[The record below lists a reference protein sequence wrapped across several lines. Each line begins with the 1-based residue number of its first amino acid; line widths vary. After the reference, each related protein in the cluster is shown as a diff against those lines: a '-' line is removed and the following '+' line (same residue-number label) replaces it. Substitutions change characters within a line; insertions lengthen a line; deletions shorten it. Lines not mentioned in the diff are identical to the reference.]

1 LCKDTSPKELNFVL
15 CGMNHLAHLYL
26 SSDREEEMVGQFIA
40 DAVKGNDFNL
50 YSKEIRNGIL
60 LHRWVDSFTDTHDLV
75 KELRAAY
82 RPKLGLY
89 SGVLIDLVFD
99 YFLAKDFQIHSGRE
113 LAEFQHFTFHVLN
126 KHEDVF
132 PDKMKKYF
140 FHMKEKKFMMKY
152 GHSEGMAV
160 IVKQMG
166 MRIPRGEALVEAGDF
181 FLDHVEVASN
191 YFPEFFVELK
201 YEFQLKRE
209 RLVHEK
215 KID

>member
-1 LCKDTSPKELNFVL
+1 
-15 CGMNHLAHLYL
+15 MNHLAHLYL
-26 SSDREEEMVGQFIA
+26 SSDNEEEMVGQFIA

-50 YSKEIRNGIL
+50 YTSDIRKGIL

-99 YFLAKDFQIHSGRE
+99 YFLAKDFQFHSGRE
-113 LAEFQHFTFHVLN
+113 LSEFQQFTFDVLN
-126 KHEDVF
+126 KHEESF
-132 PDKMKKYF
+132 PDKMKNYF
-140 FHMKEKKFMMKY
+140 FHMKDKEFMMKY
-152 GHSEGMAV
+152 AHPDGMAA
-160 IVKQMG
+160 IVRQMG
-166 MRIPRGEALVEAGDF
+166 NRIPRGESLLAAGDF

-191 YFPEFFVELK
+191 YFPSFFVELK
-201 YEFQLKRE
+201 NEFLLKRE
-209 RLVHEK
+209 SLFHEN

>member
-1 LCKDTSPKELNFVL
+1 
-15 CGMNHLAHLYL
+15 MNHLAHLYL
-26 SSDREEEMVGQFIA
+26 SSDNEEEMVGQFIA

-50 YSKEIRNGIL
+50 FSPDIRKGIL

-82 RPKLGLY
+82 RPQLGLY

-113 LAEFQHFTFHVLN
+113 LAEFQQFTFHVLN
-126 KHEDVF
+126 KHEDIF
-132 PDKMKKYF
+132 PEKMKKYF
-140 FHMKEKKFMMKY
+140 FHMKDKEFMMKY
-152 GHSEGMAV
+152 SFPEGMAV
-160 IVKQMG
+160 IVRQMG
-166 MRIPRGEALVEAGDF
+166 MRIPRGEALIEAGNF

-191 YFPEFFVELK
+191 YFPDFFVELQS
-201 YEFQLKRE
+201 EFLLKRE
-209 RLVHEK
+209 QLVHEN

>member
-1 LCKDTSPKELNFVL
+1 MRKDTSPQELNFVL
-15 CGMNHLAHLYL
+15 CTMNHLAHLYL
-26 SSDREEEMVGQFIA
+26 SSDSEEEMVGQFIA

-50 YSKEIRNGIL
+50 YGPNIRNGIL

-75 KELRAAY
+75 KGLRAKY

-99 YFLAKDFQIHSGRE
+99 YYLAKDFQIHSGRD
-113 LAEFQHFTFHVLN
+113 LAEFQQFTFHVLN

-132 PDKMKKYF
+132 PEKMKKYF
-140 FHMKEKKFMMKY
+140 FHMKDKEFMMKY
-152 GHSEGMAV
+152 AHSEGMSA

-166 MRIPRGEALVEAGDF
+166 MRIPRGEALIEAGDF

-191 YFPEFFVELK
+191 YFPDFFVELK
-201 YEFQLKRE
+201 HEFQLKRMNLLNE
-209 RLVHEK
+209 N

>member
-1 LCKDTSPKELNFVL
+1 
-15 CGMNHLAHLYL
+15 MNHLAHLYL
-26 SSDREEEMVGQFIA
+26 SSDKEEEMVGQFIA

-50 YSKEIRNGIL
+50 YRPDIRQGIL

-75 KELRAAY
+75 KELRAEY

-99 YFLAKDFQIHSGRE
+99 YFLAKDFQIHSGRD
-113 LAEFQHFTFHVLN
+113 LAEFQQFTFHVLD
-126 KHEDVF
+126 KHELIF
-132 PDKMKKYF
+132 PEKMKKYF
-140 FHMKEKKFMMKY
+140 FHMKDKEFMMKY
-152 GHSEGMAV
+152 AHLEGMSV

-166 MRIPRGEALVEAGDF
+166 GRIPRGEALTEAGDY
-181 FLDHVEVASN
+181 FLEHVEVASN

-201 YEFQLKRE
+201 SEFHLKRE
-209 RLVHEK
+209 QFYHED